1 MNNMNHPT
9 KTPSWPVAVAAKAK
23 WDDARRN
30 TNATDKERK
39 AACDAYR
46 AAVFRCIRESGLG

>member
-1 MNNMNHPT
+1 MNHPT